1 MRAMDVM
8 TTNVITVG
16 PETSVQDVAKLL
28 SERSISGVPVVDTQN
43 RLVGIVSEGDL
54 LHRVETGTERRAQR
68 RRRSWW
74 LDTIGSDEELARN
87 YVKSHGRT
95 AKDVMTSD
103 VISVSDTSELA
114 DIANL
119 LETKRIKR
127 VPVVRDGKLVG
138 IVSRANLV
146 RALAAAGSRLTADTT
161 TDDRTIRQKLLQE
174 LQAQKWVHTWAA
186 DIIVRDGV
194 VHIWVS
200 DDRPDGERQALRV
213 AAENI
218 PGVRGVEEHIVPAPM
233 VPPAF

>member
-146 RALAAAGSRLTADTT
+146 RALAAAGSRLTADTA